1 MEFGFA
7 RGAEII
13 RLQRVSCTSEIFQ
26 RAVRL
31 ETREREVRRERARFA
46 CEAERFERL
55 FDGRGE
61 FGELGSGLHAA
72 PEHARLEFVGEE
84 TEDTEIHGDG
94 FGGAN
99 RRERGADVRNS
110 SRIRFAQK
118 FQSNVHGFRADPTRG
133 AAFRFQALAER
144 GEGVAYFARQ
154 IEGDEKAHGSG
165 SGSRGGGKKRIAAHG
180 VERGLRS
187 ELANTF
193 TIAGKAISAV
203 AGSVR
208 GGEADVHQA
217 HGLFRRTA
225 AGTGDAG
232 DADAESR
239 AGPFADAVG
248 EGERNFGA
256 DGAFRF
262 DQTLRNAD
270 ESGLQVVAVA
280 DYAAKKIGGAAGNV
294 GEAFGEHAA
303 RAAFG
308 DGDGGA
314 IFVEDA
320 RDDFFEGFSIGGVEM
335 FAESQSHAVGDLVEK
350 FFGLGS
356 IARPGTRMQL
366 RAGGRG

>member
-1 MEFGFA
+1 MELGFA

-99 RRERGADVRNS
+99 RRA
-110 SRIRFAQK
+110 
-118 FQSNVHGFRADPTRG
+118 RG

-165 SGSRGGGKKRIAAHG
+165 SGSRGGGKKIIAAHG

-193 TIAGKAISAV
+193 TIAGKAISAF
-203 AGSVR
+203 AGSVLV
-208 GGEADVHQA
+208 GEADVHQA
-217 HGLFRRTA
+217 HGL
-225 AGTGDAG
+225 
-232 DADAESR
+232 
-239 AGPFADAVG
+239 
-248 EGERNFGA
+248 
-256 DGAFRF
+256 
-262 DQTLRNAD
+262 
-270 ESGLQVVAVA
+270 
-280 DYAAKKIGGAAGNV
+280 
-294 GEAFGEHAA
+294 
-303 RAAFG
+303 
-308 DGDGGA
+308 
-314 IFVEDA
+314 
-320 RDDFFEGFSIGGVEM
+320 
-335 FAESQSHAVGDLVEK
+335 
-350 FFGLGS
+350 
-356 IARPGTRMQL
+356 
-366 RAGGRG
+366 

>member
-99 RRERGADVRNS
+99 RR
-110 SRIRFAQK
+110 
-118 FQSNVHGFRADPTRG
+118 TRG

-165 SGSRGGGKKRIAAHG
+165 SGSRGGGKKIIAAHG

-193 TIAGKAISAV
+193 TIARKAISAF
-203 AGSVR
+203 AGSVLV
-208 GGEADVHQA
+208 GEADVHQA

-239 AGPFADAVG
+239 AGAFADAVG

-335 FAESQSHAVGDLVEK
+335 FAESQSHAVGDFVEK